1 MNYGMSRLLS
11 EAAAEGEFVFPF
23 TMVITVAISLALIIV
38 LIFLLVP
45 RKKYSPVAIAA
56 DRAEKCVEA
65 ALAFAA
71 NTCDENFKKLRRAAK
86 ASHSALV
93 AAVYKG
99 LVELQ
104 GAQDL
109 QNETVKVMDCLRVSR
124 ADAAGRAEFA
134 AIVLDNA
141 LHVAKLV
148 RPFVDDSVDDGPLA
162 LGTRTGANAYLDS
175 VRRRHQPERAAK
187 EIKEEEDSE
196 KPTKS

>member
-11 EAAAEGEFVFPF
+11 EAAAEGEFAFPF

-109 QNETVKVMDCLRVSR
+109 QNETVKVMDCLR

-187 EIKEEEDSE
+187 EIKEEEDAE